1 MKPGGQILHR
11 NWNISMSGIVL
22 LLLFAVFSPAGSYAA
37 DWPAWRGAQGTGVAH
52 GTGYPVKWSAE
63 SNLLWTIE
71 LPGPGGSTPVVTGGH
86 IYVTLNAEG
95 ENRLLCFNVDG
106 VEVWSKVLGTEIPGK
121 HKKATGSNP
130 SPLTD
135 GKHVFVYFKSGDL
148 GCFSLDGE
156 LIWAVNVH
164 KKFGDV
170 TEETLWW
177 DLGSSPA
184 LIDGAIVVSCV
195 QSGPSWVAALRA
207 TDGTV
212 LWKVD
217 RDLEAPLE
225 SNQSYSTPT
234 VVRNDDGSQTIIVL
248 GADHVTAHS
257 ATDGLELWR
266 VGGLNPRGDEYCR
279 SISSPV
285 VSNGIVLAP
294 YARGKMLTAIRM
306 GGLGDVT
313 GSHVLYV
320 NEGTSADVPTPAI
333 FGERVFICGDNGRNR
348 GKVHCLDLASGALI
362 WSGHLA
368 KSRQSFSSS
377 PIVADGRLYL
387 TREDGTIFVVDA
399 MSDEFRVL
407 AENTLTDSFTVA
419 TPVFFDR
426 RILLR
431 SHATLS
437 LIGK

>member
-1 MKPGGQILHR
+1 MPRI
-11 NWNISMSGIVL
+11 ML
-22 LLLFAVFSPAGSYAA
+22 LLLFVVSFSAGSHAA
-37 DWPAWRGAQGTGVAH
+37 GWPGWRGPQGTGVAQ
-52 GTGYPVKWSAE
+52 GKGYPVEWSAD

-71 LPGPGGSTPVVTGGH
+71 LPGPGGSTPVVTGGR
-86 IYVTLNAEG
+86 IFVTLNAEG
-95 ENRLLCFNVDG
+95 ENRLLCLGLGG
-106 VEVWSKVLGTEIPGK
+106 VQVWSKALGAEIPAK

-135 GKHVFVYFKSGDL
+135 GEHVFVYFKSGDL

-156 LIWAVNVH
+156 LVWAVNVH

-170 TEETLWW
+170 TVETLWW
-177 DLGSSPA
+177 DLGNSPV

-207 TDGTV
+207 ADGKV
-212 LWKVD
+212 LWKID
-217 RDLEAPLE
+217 RDLEAPRE
-225 SNQSYSTPT
+225 ANQSYSTPT
-234 VVRNDDGSQTIIVL
+234 VVRNDDGSQTIVVL

-257 ATDGLELWR
+257 ARDGFELWR
-266 VGGLNPRGDEYCR
+266 VGGLNPEGDEYCR

-294 YARGKMLTAIRM
+294 YARGNMLTAIRM
-306 GGLGDVT
+306 GGSGDVT
-313 GSHVLYV
+313 DSHVLYT

-348 GKVHCLDLASGALI
+348 GKVHCLDLASGELI

-387 TREDGTIFVVDA
+387 TREDGTVFVVDA
-399 MSDEFRVL
+399 TADEFRVL
-407 AENTLTDSFTVA
+407 AENTLTDRFTVA
-419 TPVFFDR
+419 TPVFFDG

-431 SHATLS
+431 SHASLS
-437 LIGK
+437 LIGN